1 MGQAQ
6 PLINS
11 IVNIVP
17 IGYVYVV
24 NLRDLHYLVA
34 LADLRHF
41 GRAAEACHVSQPTL
55 STQVR
60 KLEEELGVALVE
72 RAPRQVI
79 LTAAGADIVE
89 RARRVLAEVAQM
101 RETARRT
108 TDPEAGS
115 IRLGMFPTLGP
126 YLLPHVVPSLRARFP
141 RLELLLVEEK
151 TEVLVA
157 MLRAGRLD
165 AAVLALPLHEE
176 WLHCEPLFEEP
187 FMLAVPS
194 GHPLSKR
201 RELTLGA
208 LAQEHLLLLEEG
220 HCLRDQALEV
230 CSLAGAGEKEG
241 FRATSLETLRQM
253 VAAGVGITLLPMLA
267 VKPPVPPSETVR
279 LIQFRDPPRRRLA
292 MVWRRSSAMAGFLRE
307 VAKQLRA
314 LPPSLLR
321 PPVAGAAP
329 RARAAPR
336 KARRR

>member
-1 MGQAQ
+1 
-6 PLINS
+6 
-11 IVNIVP
+11 
-17 IGYVYVV
+17 
-24 NLRDLHYLVA
+24 
-34 LADLRHF
+34 
-41 GRAAEACHVSQPTL
+41 VSQPTL

-79 LTAAGADIVE
+79 LTAAGVDIVD

-126 YLLPHVVPSLRARFP
+126 YLLPHVVPRLRARFP

-151 TEVLVA
+151 TEVLLG

-165 AAVLALPLHEE
+165 AAVLAMPLHEE

-187 FMLAVPS
+187 FMLAVPA
-194 GHPLSKR
+194 GHPLSNR
-201 RELTLGA
+201 RELTLAA
-208 LAQEHLLLLEEG
+208 LAQEHLLLLEDG

-267 VKPPVPPSETVR
+267 VKPPVPPSPDVA
-279 LIQFRDPPRRRLA
+279 LVGFRDPPHRRLA
-292 MVWRRSSAMAGFLRE
+292 LAWRRSSAMAAFLRE
-307 VAKQLRA
+307 VAKLLRE
-314 LPPSLLR
+314 LPPGLLEA
-321 PPVAGAAP
+321 PADAAP
-329 RARAAPR
+329 SPHPRRAPR
-336 KARRR
+336 KATRR